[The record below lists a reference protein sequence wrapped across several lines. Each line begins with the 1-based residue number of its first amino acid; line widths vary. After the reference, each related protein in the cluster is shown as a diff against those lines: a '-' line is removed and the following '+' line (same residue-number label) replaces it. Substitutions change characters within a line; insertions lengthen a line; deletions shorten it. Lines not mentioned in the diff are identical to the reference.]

1 MSRHVL
7 GKVYCFECNLKRE
20 EGEEIKECPDQI
32 TGKRYKKLSILRVLL
47 QIDRDVILKNEC

>member
-1 MSRHVL
+1 MEMTMIGESYEQPKMSRHVL

-32 TGKRYKKLSILRVLL
+32 TGK
-47 QIDRDVILKNEC
+47 